1 MLQSRREKQ
10 VWIEDGSTICDNY
23 SRSSMPEDN
32 FFKLLSICFH
42 EQTLEISQ
50 GDQFQCD
57 GKGAIAGGWE
67 LNVRW
72 SLRNGL
78 FSPLALPTMHDIP
91 NDISVHSRPVK
102 SLAYP
107 VISFRETK
115 VSCGGGVMKVP

>member
-1 MLQSRREKQ
+1 MSRLWKSPKE
-10 VWIEDGSTICDNY
+10 IN
-23 SRSSMPEDN
+23 SMRW
-32 FFKLLSICFH
+32 
-42 EQTLEISQ
+42 
-50 GDQFQCD
+50 
-57 GKGAIAGGWE
+57 KGAIAGGWE

-72 SLRNGL
+72 SLRNG

-102 SLAYP
+102 SLANP